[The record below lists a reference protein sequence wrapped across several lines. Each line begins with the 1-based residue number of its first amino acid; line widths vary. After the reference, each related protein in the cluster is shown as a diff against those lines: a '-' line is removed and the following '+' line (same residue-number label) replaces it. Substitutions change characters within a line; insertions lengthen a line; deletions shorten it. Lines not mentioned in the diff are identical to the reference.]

1 MTNKVGHEFYV
12 VMVKRR
18 DGEIY
23 CDLAK
28 TNERIYLDKEV
39 AEVVAKYYH
48 NHHVVKM
55 VGHMLNN
62 GARNFKLPARGVAH
76 A

>member
-1 MTNKVGHEFYV
+1 MSTCFGLIVMANKVGHEFYV

-39 AEVVAKYYH
+39 AEVVAEYYD

-55 VGHMLNN
+55 VAYLDEEND
-62 GARNFKLPARGVAH
+62 
-76 A
+76 

>member
-18 DGEIY
+18 DGKVY

-28 TNERIYLDKEV
+28 TDERIYLNKED
-39 AEVVAKYYH
+39 AEAVTKYYV

-55 VGHMLNN
+55 VAYLDEEND
-62 GARNFKLPARGVAH
+62 
-76 A
+76 